1 MNQVVTFTVENYI
14 TNQILSSFNKYKH
27 NKSNLI
33 DTSICN
39 TNKGIQTDNALD
51 LKDFREDKKFEKC
64 LDYLLNLLHRES
76 GQSYLSFNW
85 VHFVEYQ
92 RGGYQELH
100 DHKESETFSSIL
112 YLNTCRGGE
121 TFFPNSTGLRHG
133 DRLTISPI
141 KNKMIVFPS
150 YFSHKANKTSSW
162 FINKKVMVMG
172 IR

>member
-92 RGGYQELH
+92 RGGYQEFH
-100 DHKESETFSSIL
+100 DHKESETFYSIL
-112 YLNTCRGGE
+112 YLNYKLM
-121 TFFPNSTGLRHG
+121 S
-133 DRLTISPI
+133 
-141 KNKMIVFPS
+141 
-150 YFSHKANKTSSW
+150 
-162 FINKKVMVMG
+162 
-172 IR
+172 

>member
-1 MNQVVTFTVENYI
+1 MD
-14 TNQILSSFNKYKH
+14 H
-27 NKSNLI
+27 
-33 DTSICN
+33 
-39 TNKGIQTDNALD
+39 
-51 LKDFREDKKFEKC
+51 
-64 LDYLLNLLHRES
+64 LLNLLHRES
-76 GQSYLSFNW
+76 GLSYLSFNW

-92 RGGYQELH
+92 RGGYQEFH

-141 KNKMIVFPS
+141 KNKMIAFPS
-150 YFSHKANKTSSW
+150 YFSHRANKTSSW
-162 FINKKVMVMG
+162 FINKKVLVMG